1 MYEAI
6 LVSCVIDKLSLFW
19 KDFKHTLKHK
29 KGKLTLVKL
38 GIHLRIEKSLRA
50 QEIDK
55 PQSNNVAGILVVN
68 MVELNN
74 STRYNDNK
82 GNCKYQDN
90 TKVDPNKKSKLTCWK
105 CGKIGHL
112 KKDRN
117 GVRIRNKTNES
128 RQSGSRE
135 ILRLTDPKM
144 KNLGDRGIDYIF
156 IGYAKHYK
164 AFRFYV
170 IEPNEFISINSTI
183 KSRDAIFDENIFLSI
198 PRPSQMIP
206 NTNETDDDIRGEH
219 DASFGKNQPA
229 SSIGNP

>member
-74 STRYNDNK
+74 STRLWCDDYEGAPVFDDD
-82 GNCKYQDN
+82 YEEAPVFDDDQFEE
-90 TKVDPNKKSKLTCWK
+90 
-105 CGKIGHL
+105 
-112 KKDRN
+112 
-117 GVRIRNKTNES
+117 ES
-128 RQSGSRE
+128 VPVYD
-135 ILRLTDPKM
+135 TDIE
-144 KNLGDRGIDYIF
+144 D
-156 IGYAKHYK
+156 
-164 AFRFYV
+164 V
-170 IEPNEFISINSTI
+170 IEEEEGFV
-183 KSRDAIFDENIFLSI
+183 
-198 PRPSQMIP
+198 
-206 NTNETDDDIRGEH
+206 
-219 DASFGKNQPA
+219 GK
-229 SSIGNP
+229 